1 MGLTGFV
8 RCSRRLVI
16 SAGIVHSG
24 GSLALLVSTLLGMR
38 TRLSTDRV
46 HLRGVQDV
54 QKFMDLYLDHGL
66 PASSEDVLHYAAY
79 AVELRPFRLD
89 SSSVRNYLSGL
100 SAWHIELAQLAK
112 DARLV
117 GPDGGP
123 LRVPNPCRH
132 PQVIGLLV
140 VLDKRYK
147 KPSKAKGSWT
157 LRQWLAIYSGGF
169 DTRTRYGLHHRLL
182 FLFCTFGCLRKG
194 ATEQLRV
201 YFRLQRTEEGV
212 AVQWLEPPDPMQP
225 YVMVVRTD
233 GELSPYVRGYLSMDK
248 NVDLRKPRKFYL
260 PAEVPALG
268 LLPVEELEDYIVAS
282 GLPSGSRLF
291 SAPKGAMGWH
301 YTPYRGHER
310 AFKRAYA
317 RAFPEAADGHL
328 YGSGSARKSLGQWL
342 WTWGWSHRMISD
354 VGGWYTPKVAMDLY
368 FATHRATVLRALAQ
382 LGAEGP
388 AVTAAHWD

>member
-1 MGLTGFV
+1 MSEPTRDLLSGRCWWCISRPLWRPGEVLQQLRRLVELLASEIGGPCQYRRGTQHVIASCCLECSRLLCQACGGVSVGLTGFV
-8 RCSRRLVI
+8 RCSRCLVI
-16 SAGIVHSG
+16 SVGIVQSG
-24 GSLALLVSTLLGMR
+24 GSLTLL
-38 TRLSTDRV
+38 
-46 HLRGVQDV
+46 
-54 QKFMDLYLDHGL
+54 
-66 PASSEDVLHYAAY
+66 
-79 AVELRPFRLD
+79 
-89 SSSVRNYLSGL
+89 
-100 SAWHIELAQLAK
+100 
-112 DARLV
+112 
-117 GPDGGP
+117 
-123 LRVPNPCRH
+123 
-132 PQVIGLLV
+132 
-140 VLDKRYK
+140 
-147 KPSKAKGSWT
+147 
-157 LRQWLAIYSGGF
+157 
-169 DTRTRYGLHHRLL
+169 
-182 FLFCTFGCLRKG
+182 
-194 ATEQLRV
+194 LRV
-201 YFRLQRTEEGV
+201 YFQLQRTEEGV

-233 GELSPYVRGYLSMDK
+233 GELSPYVRGYLIMDK

-291 SAPKGAMGWH
+291 SAPNGATGWH
-301 YTPYRGHER
+301 YTPYRGHGR